1 MALRGDLASVDLA
14 QVFQMLA
21 LNKKVGL
28 LSIQSSKLW
37 KVLYFDQRGVT
48 VHHNV
53 HRVLDRVVA
62 GLVRIGRLTEAAVDE
77 VRDHAARMGQPLTD
91 SLLAGGYLEPTE
103 LAEQYRIELE
113 EEIYDLF
120 FCRDARFEFHE
131 GVTHLEGREGSID
144 ERFFFNCDSVI
155 MEAARRIDE
164 WAYISERVPT
174 TAEVLV
180 TTVDSIDAATYG
192 PDGQAV
198 FDLIDG
204 RRNVARI
211 VELTGLS
218 NFQVCKVTS
227 QMLDAG
233 ALAPVAAEELLP
245 LAAECMAEGRLPD
258 AISLYER
265 AVGLGVGVPEV
276 HALAAKA
283 YQAAEE
289 YEHAVYH
296 LECEA
301 EHRATAGDA
310 LRAAQALLQVKQL
323 LPTDL
328 QARERLVELTLGD
341 KGARLP
347 GFDPLAEGKALVD
360 LLIEFG
366 DIQRV
371 RTLLERLLLVAPD
384 DPDLKKA
391 LVNVHVKAGDQKR
404 VAELYESI
412 ADDLV
417 RQGKPLEAVAYLQKI
432 LLVDRSRADISERVR
447 KLYEFD
453 ERVRR
458 RGRALGVLAVAFCL
472 LLVTGVG
479 YWFYNERAEED
490 FARIDVAELLTH
502 EDFAAAATAYQDFM
516 RSHPLSTAV
525 AKAEGELQQIE
536 AARQRF
542 EARREA
548 ERAERRRE
556 LERLREEY
564 RVQWARHR
572 EQFLAGQPE
581 ESMLSLTKA
590 RESIAAAGTA
600 EDLGWATQQQVERTW
615 TRLRDFLAEAERLA
629 SESEQALA
637 SGDWQRARELA
648 LKLHAEFDST
658 QAAKRTG
665 LPVLVRTRPAGA
677 VLTQAGE
684 PLLRGSAAAAEPMLT
699 PAVVLCPVGREVA
712 LVARL
717 DGFEPRTI
725 VVDGK
730 ESAQVDVVM
739 EVVADR
745 RIVFPAPAQTGVGV
759 GDGWLAVGLRG
770 GRVGLARVADGG
782 TQVHALGG
790 LKAVDSAPVV
800 QHGRVFFTTNEGTV
814 ECLPL
819 PTAAGITPWSVA
831 VPGGCATEL
840 MVAEGRVAVID
851 RDHVLRCWE
860 QATGTLVWSVSLDSP
875 PSGPPTIDRRRVHVG
890 TADGRV
896 LMFDAT
902 DGRNAGVLT
911 SRDAITT
918 RVLCDRGILYF
929 GVADGVVRAVDAAE
943 GRVLWSQPLGRGLVD
958 GELALTPKALVA
970 FDRDGQLVVLERGDG
985 AVRGR
990 LPMDGTPQR
999 GLRTQGNRVFVQLRR
1014 PRTRNLPAHD
1024 VVQAVQIE
1032 PLSLLWEFADGGPA
1046 PGLPGNDDFAVA
1058 VPATSGEVILFR

>member
-1 MALRGDLASVDLA
+1 VDLA

-48 VHHNV
+48 MHHNV

-62 GLVRIGRLTEAAVDE
+62 GLCRLGRLTDAALDE

-91 SLLAGGYLEPTE
+91 SLLAGGYLEAEE
-103 LAEQYRIELE
+103 LADQYRSELE

-131 GVTHLEGREGSID
+131 GATHLEGRDGTID
-144 ERFFFNCDSVI
+144 ERFFCNCDSVI

-180 TTVDSIDAATYG
+180 ATVDSIDVESYG
-192 PDGQAV
+192 ADGPAV
-198 FDLIDG
+198 FELIDG
-204 RRNVARI
+204 RRNIARI
-211 VELTGLS
+211 VEMTGLS

-233 ALAPVAAEELLP
+233 AVAPVAADDLLP
-245 LAAECMAEGRLPD
+245 LAAECMAESRLQD

-265 AVGLGVGVPEV
+265 AIGLDVGVPEV
-276 HALAAKA
+276 HALAATA
-283 YQAAEE
+283 YQAAEQ

-301 EHRATAGDA
+301 EHRASSGDPT
-310 LRAAQALLQVKQL
+310 RAAQALLQVKQL
-323 LPTDL
+323 VPTDL
-328 QARERLVELTLGD
+328 QARERLVELTLGE
-341 KGARLP
+341 KGARLQ
-347 GFDPLAEGKALVD
+347 GFDPLVEGKELVD

-371 RTLLERLLLVAPD
+371 RVLLERLLLVAPE

-412 ADDLV
+412 AEDLM

-472 LLVTGVG
+472 LLVLGAG
-479 YWFYNERAEED
+479 YWFYNQRAEEE
-490 FARIDVAELLTH
+490 FNRIDTHELVAH
-502 EDFAAAATAYQDFM
+502 EDFAAAASVYQDFVAM
-516 RSHPLSTAV
+516 HPFTTAV

-542 EARREA
+542 EARRDA
-548 ERAERRRE
+548 DRAQRNRE
-556 LERLREEY
+556 LERLRDDY

-572 EQFLAGQPE
+572 EQFLAGRPE
-581 ESMLSLTKA
+581 ESMQSLTKV
-590 RESIAAAGTA
+590 REGIAAAGTA
-600 EDLGWATQQQVERTW
+600 EDLSWALQQNVERTW
-615 TRLRDFLAEAERLA
+615 TRLRDFLSEAEQLGAEFERL
-629 SESEQALA
+629 LA
-637 SGDWQRARELA
+637 AGEWQRAREVA
-648 LKLHAEFDST
+648 LRLHSEFDST
-658 QAAKRTG
+658 KAAKRTG

-677 VLTQAGE
+677 VLTQNGAPMTRTIDGKAE
-684 PLLRGSAAAAEPMLT
+684 PLLT
-699 PAVVLCPVGREVA
+699 PALVLCQAGHEVA
-712 LVARL
+712 ITARL
-717 DGFEPRTI
+717 DGFEPRQM
-725 VVDGK
+725 VLDGRQN
-730 ESAQVDVVM
+730 AYADAVM

-745 RIVFPAPAQTGVGV
+745 RISFPAPAQTGVGV
-759 GDGWLAVGLRG
+759 GEGWLAVGLRG
-770 GRVGLARVADGG
+770 GRIGLARIEDGSSR
-782 TQVHALGG
+782 VHELGG

-800 QHGRVFFTTNEGTV
+800 QQGRVFFTTNENTI
-814 ECLPL
+814 ECLPM
-819 PTAAGITPWSVA
+819 PTASKASPWTVSVPSGA
-831 VPGGCATEL
+831 ATEL
-840 MVAEGRVAVID
+840 MVAEGRVAIID
-851 RDHVLRCWE
+851 RDNVLRCWE
-860 QATGTLVWSVSLDSP
+860 QATGTLVWSVSLDSAP
-875 PSGPPTIDRRRVHVG
+875 AGPPTIDRRRVHVA
-890 TADGRV
+890 TLDGRI

-911 SRDAITT
+911 SREAITT

-929 GVADGVVRAVDAAE
+929 GIADGLVRAVDAAE
-943 GRVLWSQPLGRGLVD
+943 GRVLWSQPIGRNLVD
-958 GELALTPKALVA
+958 GELVLCAKSLVSL
-970 FDRDGQLVVLERGDG
+970 DREGQLIVIDRASG
-985 AVRGR
+985 AITGR
-990 LPMDGTPQR
+990 LPLDGVPQR
-999 GLRTQGNRVFVQLRR
+999 GLRAQGNRVFVQLRR
-1014 PRTRNLPAHD
+1014 PKLRNVPMHD
-1024 VVQAVQIE
+1024 AVQAIQID
-1032 PLSLLWEFADGGPA
+1032 PLNLLWEFADEGVA
-1046 PGLPGNDDFAVA
+1046 PGLPGTDAFAVA
-1058 VPATSGEVILFR
+1058 VPSTSGEVILFR

>member
-1 MALRGDLASVDLA
+1 MDLA

-53 HRVLDRVVA
+53 HRVLERVVA
-62 GLVRIGRLTEAAVDE
+62 GLCRSGRLDAAAVDE
-77 VRDHAARMGQPLTD
+77 VRDHAARTGQPLTD
-91 SLLAGGYLEPTE
+91 GLLAGGYLEPAE
-103 LAEQYRIELE
+103 LADQYRAELE

-120 FCRDARFEFHE
+120 FCREARFEFHE
-131 GVTHLEGREGSID
+131 GATHLEGRDGAID

-180 TTVDSIDAATYG
+180 ATVAEIDPAAYG
-192 PDGQAV
+192 AEGPAV
-198 FDLIDG
+198 FELVDG
-204 RRNVARI
+204 RRNIARI
-211 VELTGLS
+211 VEITGLS
-218 NFQVCKVTS
+218 NFQVCKVLS
-227 QMLDAG
+227 QMLDGG
-233 ALAPVAAEELLP
+233 AVAPVAAEDLLP
-245 LAAECMAEGRLPD
+245 LAAECLRASRLQD

-265 AVGLGVGVPEV
+265 AIGLGTGLPEA
-276 HALAAKA
+276 HTLAAKA

-301 EHRATAGDA
+301 EHRAAAGDPA
-310 LRAAQALLQVKQL
+310 KAAQALLQVRQL
-323 LPTDL
+323 VPTDL
-328 QARERLVELTLGD
+328 QARERLVELTLGE
-341 KGARLP
+341 KAVRVP
-347 GFDPLAEGKALVD
+347 GFDPLAEGKELVD
-360 LLIEFG
+360 LLIAFG
-366 DIQRV
+366 DVQRV
-371 RTLLERLLLVAPD
+371 RTLLERLLLVAPQ

-432 LLVDRSRADISERVR
+432 LLVDRGRADVSERVR

-458 RGRALGVLAVAFCL
+458 RGRALGLLTIAFCL
-472 LLVTGVG
+472 LLVLGVG
-479 YWFYNERAEED
+479 YWFYNQRAEED
-490 FARIDVAELLTH
+490 FARIDVAELLLH
-502 EDFAAAATAYQDFM
+502 EDFAAAATAYQEFA
-516 RSHPLSTAV
+516 RVHPFTTAV

-548 ERAERRRE
+548 DRSQRRRE
-556 LERLREEY
+556 LERLREDY

-572 EQFLAGQPE
+572 EQFLAGRPE
-581 ESMLSLTKA
+581 ESMESLTRA
-590 RESIAAAGTA
+590 RQRIAEAGTA
-600 EDLGWATQQQVERTW
+600 DDMAWAQQQQVERTW

-629 SESEQALA
+629 AACEQALA
-637 SGDWQRARELA
+637 AGEWQLAREQA
-648 LKLHAEFDST
+648 LRLHAEFDST
-658 QAAKRTG
+658 QAARRTS

-677 VLTQAGE
+677 VLAMEGAAMQRPGAAADE
-684 PLLRGSAAAAEPMLT
+684 PLLT
-699 PAVVLCPVGREVA
+699 PAVVPCPAGREVT

-725 VVDGK
+725 VVDGRQQ
-730 ESAQVDVVM
+730 ATVDVVM
-739 EVVADR
+739 EVVANR
-745 RIVFPAPAQTGVGV
+745 RIAFSAPVQTGVGV

-770 GRVGLARVADGG
+770 GRVGLARVDDGS
-782 TQVHALGG
+782 TRVLDLAG
-790 LKAVDSAPVV
+790 LKAVDSTPVV

-814 ECLPL
+814 ECMAIPGATGVSPWTAKLPSG
-819 PTAAGITPWSVA
+819 A
-831 VPGGCATEL
+831 ATEP
-840 MVAEGRVAVID
+840 MVADGRVAVVD

-860 QATGTLVWSVSLDSP
+860 QVSGTLVWSVSLDSA

-890 TADGRV
+890 TADGRI
-896 LMFDAT
+896 LTFDAT
-902 DGRNAGVLT
+902 DGRRAGVLT
-911 SRDAITT
+911 SRDSITT
-918 RVLCDRGILYF
+918 RVLCDRGVLYF
-929 GVADGVVRAVDAAE
+929 GVAEGFVRAVDAAE
-943 GRVLWSQPLGRGLVD
+943 GRVLWSQSVGRNLADGDLV
-958 GELALTPKALVA
+958 LTAKSLVT
-970 FDRDGQLVVLERGDG
+970 FDRDGQLVVIDRATGT
-985 AVRGR
+985 VTGR
-990 LPMDGTPQR
+990 LALDGTPQR
-999 GLRTQGNRVFVQLRR
+999 GLRTQRNRVFVQLRR
-1014 PRTRNLPAHD
+1014 PKIRSTPPHD
-1024 VVQAVQIE
+1024 VVQAIQVE
-1032 PLSLLWEFADGGPA
+1032 PLTLLWEFADTGA
-1046 PGLPGNDDFAVA
+1046 SPGLPGNDEFVVA
-1058 VPATSGEVILFR
+1058 LPSTSGEVILFR

>member
-1 MALRGDLASVDLA
+1 VDLA

-62 GLVRIGRLTEAAVDE
+62 GLVRLGRLTDAAVDE

-91 SLLAGGYLEPTE
+91 SLLAGGYLDAQE
-103 LAEQYRIELE
+103 LADQYRQELE

-131 GVTHLEGREGSID
+131 GARHLEGRDGTID
-144 ERFFFNCDSVI
+144 ERFFCNCDSVI

-180 TTVDSIDAATYG
+180 ATVDSIDAAAYG
-192 PDGQAV
+192 TDGPAV
-198 FDLIDG
+198 FELIDG
-204 RRNVARI
+204 RRNIARI
-211 VELTGLS
+211 VEVTGLS

-233 ALAPVAAEELLP
+233 AVAPVAADDLLP
-245 LAAECMAEGRLPD
+245 LAAECMAESRLQD

-265 AVGLGVGVPEV
+265 AIGLGVGVPEV
-276 HALAAKA
+276 HSLAATA

-301 EHRATAGDA
+301 EHRATAGDTT
-310 LRAAQALLQVKQL
+310 RAAQALLQVKQL
-323 LPTDL
+323 MPTDL
-328 QARERLVELTLGD
+328 QARERLVELTLGE
-341 KGARLP
+341 KGARLS
-347 GFDPLAEGKALVD
+347 GFDPLVEGKELVD

-371 RTLLERLLLVAPD
+371 RVLLERLLLVAPE

-412 ADDLV
+412 AEDLV

-458 RGRALGVLAVAFCL
+458 RSRALGVLAVAFCL
-472 LLVTGVG
+472 LLVCGAG
-479 YWFYNERAEED
+479 YWFYNQRAEEE
-490 FARIDVAELLTH
+490 FARIDVNELVTH
-502 EDFAAAATAYQDFM
+502 EDFAGAATAYQEFAAG
-516 RSHPLSTAV
+516 HPFTTAV
-525 AKAEGELQQIE
+525 GKAEGELQQIE

-542 EARREA
+542 EARRDA
-548 ERAERRRE
+548 VRAERSRE
-556 LERLREEY
+556 LQRLRDDY

-572 EQFLAGQPE
+572 EQFLAGRPE
-581 ESMLSLTKA
+581 ESMESLNKA
-590 RESIAAAGTA
+590 REGIAAAGTA
-600 EDLGWATQQQVERTW
+600 EDLAWALQQQIERTW
-615 TRLRDFLAEAERLA
+615 TRLRDFLATAEQLAGDYDRL
-629 SESEQALA
+629 LA

-648 LKLHAEFDST
+648 LRLHSEFDST

-677 VLTQAGE
+677 VLMQGKEPMTRTVDGRAE
-684 PLLRGSAAAAEPMLT
+684 PLLT
-699 PAVVLCPVGREVA
+699 PALVLCPPQREVA
-712 LVARL
+712 VTARL
-717 DGFEPRTI
+717 DGFEPRQLVI
-725 VVDGK
+725 DGRQNAYVD
-730 ESAQVDVVM
+730 SVM

-745 RIVFPAPAQTGVGV
+745 RIAFPAPVQTGVGV
-759 GDGWLAVGLRG
+759 ADGWVAVGLRG
-770 GRVGLARVADGG
+770 GRLALARIEDGSSRI
-782 TQVHALGG
+782 HELAG
-790 LKAVDSAPVV
+790 LKAVDSTPVL
-800 QHGRVFFTTNEGTV
+800 QQGRVFFTTNENTI
-814 ECLPL
+814 ECLPM
-819 PTAAGITPWSVA
+819 PTASKAQPWSVA
-831 VPGGCATEL
+831 VSGGVATEL

-851 RDHVLRCWE
+851 RDNVLRCWE
-860 QATGTLVWSVSLDSP
+860 QANGTMVWSVSLDSA

-890 TADGRV
+890 TGDGRI

-911 SRDAITT
+911 SREGITT

-929 GVADGVVRAVDAAE
+929 GVAEGVVRAVDAAE
-943 GRVLWSQPLGRGLVD
+943 GRVLWSQPIGRSLVD
-958 GELALTPKALVA
+958 GELVLASKALVS
-970 FDRDGQLVVLERGDG
+970 FDRDGQLLIIDREKGSIV
-985 AVRGR
+985 GR
-990 LPMDGTPQR
+990 LPLDGAPQR
-999 GLRTQGNRVFVQLRR
+999 GLRAQGNRVLVPLRR
-1014 PRTRNLPAHD
+1014 AKVRNVPMHD
-1024 VVQAVQIE
+1024 AVQAVQID
-1032 PLSLLWEFADGGPA
+1032 PLTLLWEFADEGLA
-1046 PGLPGNDDFAVA
+1046 PGLPGSDDFTVA
-1058 VPATSGEVILFR
+1058 VPSTSGEVVLFR